1 MSGWRSARHS
11 YAAAI
16 AHTRLD
22 RDTSASYPSVSG
34 ATILGAQRKR
44 TMSTVVEESGFA
56 GGGLD
61 QIVLHLRPNIKLSD
75 RQFFDICLDNPDV
88 RIEAN
93 DQGALI
99 IMAPLGCESGERE
112 SEIIA
117 QLRNWAKKDGTG
129 KTFSSSTIFHL
140 PNGAYRSPASSW
152 VRLKRWNKLTK
163 AEQKKCSPICPD
175 FVIEL
180 RSETDRL
187 PPLKAK
193 MEEYI
198 DNSAEMGL
206 LIDRIK
212 RQVHVYRR
220 GRKAKVLDEPETV
233 SCEPTLPGFALDMEE
248 VW

>member
-1 MSGWRSARHS
+1 MSI
-11 YAAAI
+11 AI
-16 AHTRLD
+16 
-22 RDTSASYPSVSG
+22 
-34 ATILGAQRKR
+34 
-44 TMSTVVEESGFA
+44 EESETAGF
-56 GGGLD
+56 GLE
-61 QIVLHLRPNIKLSD
+61 QIVLRLRPNIKLSD

-93 DQGALI
+93 DQGELI

-112 SEIIA
+112 SEIIT
-117 QLRNWAKKDGTG
+117 QLRIWAKKDGTG

-140 PNGAYRSPASSW
+140 PNGAYRSPDASW
-152 VRLKRWNKLTK
+152 VRIKRWNKLTK
-163 AEQKKCSPICPD
+163 AEQKKFSPICPD

-198 DNSAEMGL
+198 ENGAEMGL
-206 LIDRIK
+206 LVDRIK
-212 RQVHVYRR
+212 RQVHIYRQ
-220 GRKAKVLDEPETV
+220 GKKPKVLNEPATV
-233 SCEPTLPGFALDMEE
+233 SCEPTLPGFAAGAMND